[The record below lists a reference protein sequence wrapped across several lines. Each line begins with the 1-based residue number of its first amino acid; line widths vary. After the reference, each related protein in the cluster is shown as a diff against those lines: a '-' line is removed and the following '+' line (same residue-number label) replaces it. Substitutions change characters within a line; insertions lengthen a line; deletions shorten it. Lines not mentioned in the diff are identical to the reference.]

1 MGGALAYHD
10 VAPTALREHLL
21 KFWYIEHRIPFTFY
35 KKANV
40 DVQSYPVRIPTEKYG
55 TWYTAYTPDAGISC
69 GVGTWA
75 PFMVEV
81 ANTQKYGDLQTKR
94 SYWQHG
100 SLGGVKTIILMT
112 YQHEDVLDNHTCIL
126 EVWKTA
132 HRAYPGGE
140 WQFPEPPPGMTYEDV
155 DEYRRDVV
163 MAAGTNQV
171 FLGYREGPIYWIR
184 DKKPV
189 EERYSHAEIPLCAG
203 DWFGDVLPADLD
215 LLPDESYNPRA
226 EMPINLSE
234 WHNVI
239 QKQVRESVKRD
250 AAFDDLPLDNP
261 DLVTPPRPTLKV
273 FPADEGQTWH

>member
-1 MGGALAYHD
+1 
-10 VAPTALREHLL
+10 
-21 KFWYIEHRIPFTFY
+21 
-35 KKANV
+35 
-40 DVQSYPVRIPTEKYG
+40 
-55 TWYTAYTPDAGISC
+55 
-69 GVGTWA
+69 
-75 PFMVEV
+75 
-81 ANTQKYGDLQTKR
+81 
-94 SYWQHG
+94 
-100 SLGGVKTIILMT
+100 MT

-132 HRAYPGGE
+132 HRAHPGGQ

-155 DEYRRDVV
+155 DEYRKDAM

-171 FLGYREGPIYWIR
+171 FLGYREGPIYWIH

-189 EERYSHAEIPLCAG
+189 EEHYSHAEIPLRAE

-234 WHNVI
+234 WHEVI

-261 DLVTPPRPTLKV
+261 DLVTPPQPTLKV
-273 FPADEGQTWH
+273 FPADEGQTWQ